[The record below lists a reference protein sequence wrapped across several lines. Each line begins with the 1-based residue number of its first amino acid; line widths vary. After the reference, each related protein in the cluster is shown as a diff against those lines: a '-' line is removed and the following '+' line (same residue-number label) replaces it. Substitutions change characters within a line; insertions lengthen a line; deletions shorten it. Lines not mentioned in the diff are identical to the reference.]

1 MSSIVLDLQAELVSS
16 ECDILSALRKAH
28 IIAAKLK
35 LVDFDEW
42 IQKELNGYDSEGETP
57 EYRKVKCTLR
67 ALNPYRGWIPTVI
80 QNYELKSSICERY
93 VPNSISSLLDIYTRN
108 IDNIATISLTGEEVN
123 ILNKMSKNLMET
135 SYALFIDNSAI
146 KAIIEHVKDTLLQW
160 TLKLEEKGITG
171 EGLKFSEKEKTI
183 AKAIPQT
190 VNKYYG
196 NTSIINA
203 PIYNSQIVS
212 GENNNATFNY
222 SLASDS
228 ISEIQ
233 TAINNS
239 ELTPEDKSTALEL
252 TEEIKEKIDNKKKPS
267 IIRSALAGLK
277 DFVVSVGAGAAV
289 AVIEAKMHGLF

>member
-28 IIAAKLK
+28 IIATKLK
-35 LVDFDEW
+35 LVDFDGW
-42 IQKELNGYDSEGETP
+42 IQKELNGYDLQEDIP

-80 QNYELKSSICERY
+80 QNDELEDSICNRY
-93 VPNSISSLLDIYTRN
+93 VPNAISSLLDIY
-108 IDNIATISLTGEEVN
+108 IQKSDNGATMTLPGEQVVA
-123 ILNKMSKNLMET
+123 LNKISKNLT
-135 SYALFIDNSAI
+135 QSYFKLFIDNSAI

-160 TLKLEEKGITG
+160 TLKLEEEGITG
-171 EGLKFSEKEKTI
+171 EGLKFSEKEKAI

-190 VNKYYG
+190 VNNYYG
-196 NTSIINA
+196 TTSVINA
-203 PIYNSQIVS
+203 PISNSQIVS

-228 ISEIQ
+228 ISEIEA
-233 TAINNS
+233 AINS
-239 ELTPEDKSTALEL
+239 AEIASEDKSAALEL
-252 TEEIKEKIDNKKKPS
+252 AEEIKEKIDNKKKPS
-267 IIRSALAGLK
+267 IIRAALAGLK